1 MTIDFDEAYVSSEV
15 EHAKQAAKMV
25 LIDVLIDRERW
36 KTILEDEED
45 LICNEDVEEM
55 LRAID
60 LLRGD
65 LIAWAKENTA

>member
-1 MTIDFDEAYVSSEV
+1 MPIDFDEEYVQSEL